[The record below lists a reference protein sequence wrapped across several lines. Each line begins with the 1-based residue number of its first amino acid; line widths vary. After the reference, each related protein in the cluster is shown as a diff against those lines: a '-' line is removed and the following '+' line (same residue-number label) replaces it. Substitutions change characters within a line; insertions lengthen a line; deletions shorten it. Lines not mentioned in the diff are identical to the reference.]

1 MIIVLFYL
9 CSDGNLLSAINTFHL
24 IGPYLLFGRDSQS
37 EDLKTEKLN
46 KSCFSNKDQC
56 MSYKRMIYI
65 TVNHPMSLWWSA
77 RKKKMELEMNI
88 IGPYLNFSS
97 AQLL

>member
-1 MIIVLFYL
+1 MEIFYH
-9 CSDGNLLSAINTFHL
+9 LSILSTF

-37 EDLKTEKLN
+37 EDLKTEELN

-88 IGPYLNFSS
+88 IGPFLNFSS